1 MKDAYDACIP
11 VRMRIFGVV
20 FMRQDHDITVSSWV
34 ERVLVAAHI
43 ISCVVDA
50 QNFMAVD
57 AIANK

>member
-1 MKDAYDACIP
+1 
-11 VRMRIFGVV
+11 MRIFGVV